1 MGMYWDMMQHK
12 SLAPFD
18 DAKWRSCIGSVCEA
32 IYLKNS
38 PVDGMAVQTLLK
50 EDFLVPTIVN
60 VLSIMW
66 LVLCSLFQNAFL
78 AKLSTF
84 NFNIFDTL
92 VVDLLHEVELSIW
105 KAIFIHLLCLLECEN
120 ESLKHELDRR

>member
-1 MGMYWDMMQHK
+1 MGMYQDMMQCK
-12 SLAPFD
+12 SLARVD
-18 DAKWRSCIGSVCEA
+18 DVKWCSCIGSVHEA

-38 PVDGMAVQTLLK
+38 PVDGAAVQTLLK
-50 EDFLVPTIVN
+50 EDSLVLTIVS

-66 LVLCSLFQNAFL
+66 LVLCSLFQNVFS

-105 KAIFIHLLCLLECEN
+105 KAIFIHLLCLLDCEN
-120 ESLKHELDRR
+120 ENLKHELDRW